1 MIVEYLV
8 LDYDDCLPDGD
19 ALVGLVAEHHGALI
33 LLAILTVHCPHLV
46 THLTTITM

>member
-19 ALVGLVAEHHGALI
+19 ALVGLVAEHDGALVLLPI
-33 LLAILTVHCPHLV
+33 LAVHCPHLV
-46 THLTTITM
+46 TNL